1 MYIYTKGGAFLKN
14 STVRPDISPFA
25 GAAPDKQSLD
35 NLPTSTHRGG
45 RTKGEGKGK
54 GAGGGPEGGGVFSYV
69 GVCARLCKN
78 PCKVCV

>member
-45 RTKGEGKGK
+45 RTKGEGEGK
-54 GAGGGPEGGGVFSYV
+54 GAGGGPQGGRFFICRCVCKAV
-69 GVCARLCKN
+69 QEPLQGVC
-78 PCKVCV
+78 V